1 MTTEGPT
8 AAEYWEDRYR
18 EGGRSWSGNVNAA
31 LEREVSGLAPG
42 TALDLGSG
50 EGGDALWLAR
60 HGWTVTA
67 VDIAP
72 SALAV
77 GAAAQRPGDDIAWVA
92 ADLSD
97 WQPPTSY
104 DLVSACFLHS
114 FVELPRE
121 QILRRAATAV
131 APGGTLL
138 IVGHSGV
145 PHWAI
150 PEQHGTSPGDDGTNA
165 GEHAHRHAGDE
176 LPDPDAMRTAL
187 FADNPDLIEAEW
199 EVVTSALIER
209 PFTAPDGST
218 GTISDS
224 VLRLRRLA

>member
-8 AAEYWEDRYR
+8 AAEYWENRYR
-18 EGGRSWSGNVNAA
+18 EGGRSWSGDVNAA
-31 LEREVSGLAPG
+31 LAREVDGLAPG

-60 HGWTVTA
+60 HGWRVTA
-67 VDIAP
+67 VDISP
-72 SALAV
+72 TALAV
-77 GAAAQRPGDDIAWVA
+77 GAAAQLPGDDITWVA

-104 DLVSACFLHS
+104 DLVSSCFLHS
-114 FVELPRE
+114 LVELPRE
-121 QILRRAATAV
+121 RILRRAATAV
-131 APGGTLL
+131 APGGTLV
-138 IVGHSGV
+138 IVGHFGV
-145 PHWAI
+145 PHWAT
-150 PEQHGTSPGDDGTNA
+150 PA
-165 GEHAHRHAGDE
+165 EHAHAHDALPGPDE
-176 LPDPDAMRTAL
+176 MRAAL

-209 PFTAPDGST
+209 PFTAPDGSA

-224 VLRLRRLA
+224 VLRMRRLA